1 MRHISFG
8 WERLATVRWDE
19 ASGRLVLTCLPGT
32 APRRARRKPGSEEL
46 LWHITPNGRGLDL
59 EDHDLR
65 TKIEEAIAGLVL
77 ATGITG

>member
-1 MRHISFG
+1 VRVADGRIRHS
-8 WERLATVRWDE
+8 RLGRWSVPLE
-19 ASGRLVLTCLPGT
+19 GGPVHIE
-32 APRRARRKPGSEEL
+32 ARRKPGSEEL

-77 ATGITG
+77 VTGITG